1 LEFRFAA
8 NVRRLGSSTPDTIPS
23 AMMFR
28 LFLLLL
34 ALMLPAAGAQA
45 ADAATDR
52 YQAMVTAAQKG
63 EQPVDWQALRFAYAE
78 SAEFDLTGLITMG
91 LRQEMFKAFS
101 ASDWNG
107 ALAKAALV
115 IEKAFVNIDAHVISD
130 ISYRQLG
137 DEAKAAAHFKIAKGL
152 IDSIRTSDGRSPATA
167 YTVISV
173 DEEYSRMRILGLDP
187 QKQALMHTDGHS
199 YDRIDVQDEDG
210 KQFSIYFL
218 VDRVL
223 AAEVKSLSAPTVQ

>member
-1 LEFRFAA
+1 M
-8 NVRRLGSSTPDTIPS
+8 I
-23 AMMFR
+23 R
-28 LFLLLL
+28 LFLLLFVL
-34 ALMLPAAGAQA
+34 LLPSAGAQA

-52 YQAMVTAAQKG
+52 YKAMVAAAQKG
-63 EQPVDWQALRFAYAE
+63 EQPVDWQALRFAYSE

-101 ASDWNG
+101 AGDWNG
-107 ALAKAALV
+107 ALAKAAIV

-152 IDSIRTSDGRSPATA
+152 IDSIRTGDGRTPATA

-173 DEEYSRMRILGLDP
+173 DEEYSLMRILGLTAK
-187 QKQALMHTDGHS
+187 QQALMHLDGHS
-199 YDRIDVQDEDG
+199 YDQIDVQDEDG

-223 AAEVKSLSAPTVQ
+223 EAEAKRLSPPAPQ